1 MRLLLLLHSF
11 DPDFVGAHFL
21 HFPASCCTCRSSAA
35 RSSSCCWKTRR
46 IICSLNLACGLRLG
60 QLDSVDREVFALSVV
75 RDVRET
81 PILYVCVCF
90 ARVCVCLF
98 RLNCIKKKRI
108 QLKYNKRIHRY
119 SPSVPKN
126 MAGLSLIYVAWM
138 ISLCVAVAQT
148 GLEQGKWHLL
158 WPC

>member
-1 MRLLLLLHSF
+1 MHIFFIFLPVAALVALLLLALLLA
-11 DPDFVGAHFL
+11 VGKLVASYARIE
-21 HFPASCCTCRSSAA
+21 PAR
-35 RSSSCCWKTRR
+35 
-46 IICSLNLACGLRLG
+46 LNLACGLRLG

-119 SPSVPKN
+119 SPTVPKN